1 MAQLVTERPN
11 EALSRDSSGSGTGGR
26 EGGYFCRRAF
36 SFFLREGV
44 ARVPCHTSCPYAL
57 FTCCQKKQAVPWPA
71 P

>member
-11 EALSRDSSGSGTGGR
+11 EALSRDSSGSGTGGGR
-26 EGGYFCRRAF
+26 GATPADVLF

-57 FTCCQKKQAVPWPA
+57 YTCCQKKQAVPWPA